1 MLHGRRDSRFGRLLR
16 YGFNDPAAAE
26 RLLDLPELAGVR
38 GDPVLLDALGG
49 TADPDLAL
57 LGLVRLVEALPGPE
71 DAGGTGRDG
80 SRQALLDT
88 LVAAKPLRDR
98 LLGVLGASEALG
110 DHLARH
116 PGDWQSLVTYEAAD
130 LHPTTPEFER
140 ALAEGVRGPAGMARP
155 RPDALRAAYRRALLG
170 IAARDVCGTIDVVQS
185 AAELADLATA
195 TLRAALE
202 IAAEEQ
208 PADAARCRLA
218 VIGMGKCG
226 GRELNYVSDVDVIFV
241 AEPAA
246 DDGGREGEEA
256 KALQAAT
263 RLASRMMRICSDV
276 TAEGTIWPVDA
287 NLRPEGRNGPLV
299 RTLSSHLAYYQR
311 WAKTWEF
318 QALLKARPVAGDP
331 ELGRAYVEAVEPLVW
346 QAAERENFVT
356 DVQQMRRRVVENI
369 PVAQIER
376 ELKLGPGGLRDVEF
390 AVQLLQLV
398 HGRTDP
404 SLRSGTTLDALDAL
418 AAGGYVGRADA
429 AVLDSAYR
437 FLRSMEHRI
446 QLYKLRRTH
455 LIPEDEAELRRLGR
469 SLGFRTEPVSELGK
483 EWRQHAREVR
493 RLHEKLFYRPLLDAV
508 ARLEPGAARL
518 SAAAAGQRLEAL
530 GYADPAG
537 ALRHL
542 EALASGVTRKAAIQ
556 RTLLPVLLGWFADS
570 ADPDAGLLNFRKV
583 SDALGRTPWYLRLL
597 RDEGAAAENLARV
610 LSAGRLAPDLLL
622 RAPEAVALLGDP
634 EGLRPRG
641 RPALEQEIL
650 AAVGRADGGEQ
661 AVAAARGVRR
671 RELFRTAA
679 ADIIGAY
686 RNGWHAGGGGLH
698 RNGATTAAP
707 GALGGP
713 LGATPA
719 SGLVGGTAAPGSL
732 RGVSGDGTVR
742 GTGGG
747 MAAGGPGPQGGSGG
761 TARGVTPGFRAP
773 GSGPAP
779 AGRQGTGRGGG
790 GLGGV
795 GQGAPGSGSAPAGRG
810 PTGPVGGAP
819 GAAAGGSRGPA
830 GRLGSPGGQD
840 GPGGP
845 AAAARHTAAVPV
857 MADPDPAHNN
867 LGASVDLVGGAV
879 SDINAATL
887 AGALRAAVRDAW
899 GETLPTR
906 FAVIG
911 MGRFG
916 GHELG
921 YGSDADVLFVHE
933 PRDGV
938 AEQEASRAA
947 FAVANEMRRLL
958 QLPTVDPPLHIDA
971 DLRPEGKSG
980 PLVRTLGSYAAYY
993 RRWSLV
999 WESQALLRAEPVAGD
1014 AELGRRFTELI
1025 DPLRYPAEGLGEDAV
1040 REIRRLK
1047 ARMES
1052 ERLPRGADPTLH
1064 TKLGRGGL
1072 SDVEWTVQLI
1082 QMRHGWAEPGLRTT
1096 RTREALAAA
1105 HAARLIDTEDAQI
1118 LDEAWVL
1125 ATRVRNAVMLVRGRP
1140 GDTFPVGSRELAA
1153 VGRYLGYEP
1162 GHVGE
1167 MLDDYRRITRRARAV
1182 VERLFYGG

>member
-1 MLHGRRDSRFGRLLR
+1 MAVPQGRRSSNLTRLLR
-16 YGFNDPAAAE
+16 HGFTDASTAQ
-26 RLLDLPELAGVR
+26 RLLDAPELSGVR
-38 GDPVLLDALGG
+38 TDSVLLEALGA

-57 LGLVRLVEALPGPE
+57 RGLVRLVEALPEEGAE
-71 DAGGTGRDG
+71 GENGGQRAG

-88 LVAAKPLRDR
+88 LVTAKPLRDR

-116 PGDWQSLVTYEAAD
+116 PQDWHALVTYEPVD

-140 ALAEGVRGPAGMARP
+140 ALAEGVWGAAGAELP
-155 RPDALRAAYRRALLG
+155 RPDALRIAYRRALLA
-170 IAARDVCGTIDVVQS
+170 IAARDVCGTTDVTQA

-208 PADAARCRLA
+208 PEDAAACRLA

-241 AEPAA
+241 AEAV
-246 DDGGREGEEA
+246 EGVEEA
-256 KALQAAT
+256 KAMQAAT
-263 RLASRMMRICSDV
+263 RLASRLMRICSDV
-276 TAEGTIWPVDA
+276 TVEGTIWPVDA

-318 QALLKARPVAGDP
+318 QALLKARPVAGDAD
-331 ELGRAYVEAVEPLVW
+331 LGQAYMDAVSPLVW
-346 QAAERENFVT
+346 QAVERENFVP

-369 PVAQIER
+369 PVAQVDR

-398 HGRTDP
+398 HGRSDE
-404 SLRSGTTLDALDAL
+404 SLRSGTTLDALAAL
-418 AAGGYVGRADA
+418 AAGGYVGRSDA
-429 AVLDSAYR
+429 AALDAAYR

-446 QLYKLRRTH
+446 QLYRLRRTH
-455 LIPEDEAELRRLGR
+455 LVPEDEADLRRLGR
-469 SLGFRTEPVSELGK
+469 SLGFRTEPVTELGTA
-483 EWRQHAREVR
+483 WRRYAREVR

-508 ARLEPGAARL
+508 AQLEPGETRL
-518 SAAAAGQRLEAL
+518 SPEAAGQRLEAL
-530 GYADPAG
+530 GYADPAA

-542 EALASGVTRKAAIQ
+542 EALASGVSRKAAIQ

-570 ADPDAGLLNFRKV
+570 ADPDAGLLGFRKV
-583 SDALGRTPWYLRLL
+583 SDALGKTPWYLRLL

-641 RPALEQEIL
+641 RAALEQEVL
-650 AAVGRADGGEQ
+650 AAVGRADGAEQ

-671 RELFRTAA
+671 RELFRTTA
-679 ADIIGAY
+679 ADIIESA
-686 RNGWHAGGGGLH
+686 RLA
-698 RNGATTAAP
+698 NGALHPTVSWPPPGGEPAPTATVTAPTT
-707 GALGGP
+707 
-713 LGATPA
+713 
-719 SGLVGGTAAPGSL
+719 
-732 RGVSGDGTVR
+732 
-742 GTGGG
+742 
-747 MAAGGPGPQGGSGG
+747 
-761 TARGVTPGFRAP
+761 
-773 GSGPAP
+773 PAP
-779 AGRQGTGRGGG
+779 APSRTPE
-790 GLGGV
+790 V
-795 GQGAPGSGSAPAGRG
+795 PSALRASEPHVPAR
-810 PTGPVGGAP
+810 PTTSL
-819 GAAAGGSRGPA
+819 AAAEPPPDA
-830 GRLGSPGGQD
+830 GALID
-840 GPGGP
+840 
-845 AAAARHTAAVPV
+845 
-857 MADPDPAHNN
+857 M
-867 LGASVDLVGGAV
+867 VGGAV
-879 SDINAATL
+879 SDINAATI
-887 AGALRAAVRDAW
+887 AGALRAAVRDTW
-899 GETLPTR
+899 GDELPTR

-911 MGRFG
+911 LGRFG
-916 GHELG
+916 GHELS

-933 PRDGV
+933 PREGAD
-938 AEQEASRAA
+938 EQEASRAA

-958 QLPTVDPPLHIDA
+958 QLPTVDPPLLIDA

-980 PLVRTLGSYAAYY
+980 PLVRTLASYAAYY

-1014 AELGRRFTELI
+1014 PGLGERFIELI
-1025 DPLRYPAEGLGEDAV
+1025 DPLRYPAEGLGEDAI

-1052 ERLPRGADPTLH
+1052 ERLPRGADPTTH

-1096 RTREALAAA
+1096 RTRQALAAA
-1105 HAARLIDTEDAQI
+1105 HSAGLIDTDDAQT

-1125 ATRVRNAVMLVRGRP
+1125 ATRVRNGVMLVRGRP
-1140 GDTFPVGSRELAA
+1140 GDTFPSDVRELAA
-1153 VGRYLGYEP
+1153 VARYLGYGP

-1167 MLDDYRRITRRARAV
+1167 MLDDYRRTTRRARAV
-1182 VERLFYGG
+1182 MERLFYDDEG